1 MNLKIKKKDSWA
13 MTPTYGT
20 DDSAGADLYAGEDG
34 VVLIAPGE
42 TKLISTGISM
52 EIPKGYVGLLVAR
65 SSMAVKRDLAPAN
78 KVGVIDSD
86 YRGEIK
92 AALEDNLRF
101 GKFNDVE
108 IWEMLDTIFVGN
120 NDGEDRLSEIV
131 RTSIGDVIE
140 EYMSDI
146 TVNPRIERLLDHK
159 YSFENVKGS
168 FLAEFMT
175 EYMWSYYGLRDVMA
189 KLYAEQLK
197 IVRSSDA
204 GFCTELWEKIVKT
217 IRKRNVFMFRESIK
231 KANYSLN
238 VRVLTLLA
246 MRVKE
251 SIPGLTASDVD
262 ILSKLILSDNESG
275 ECNELNLF

>member
-1 MNLKIKKKDSWA
+1 MELSKLPTCKLEVDYMLIFNKNIMANLR
-13 MTPTYGT
+13 
-20 DDSAGADLYAGEDG
+20 
-34 VVLIAPGE
+34 VV
-42 TKLISTGISM
+42 TG
-52 EIPKGYVGLLVAR
+52 
-65 SSMAVKRDLAPAN
+65 
-78 KVGVIDSD
+78 
-86 YRGEIK
+86 K
-92 AALEDNLRF
+92 ASLALEDNLRF

-146 TVNPRIERLLDHK
+146 TVNPRIERLLGHK

-168 FLAEFMT
+168 FLAESMT

-204 GFCTELWEKIVKT
+204 GFCIELWEKIVKT
-217 IRKRNVFMFRESIK
+217 IRKRNVFMFQESIN

-262 ILSKLILSDNESG
+262 ILSKLILSDNEVIKG
-275 ECNELNLF
+275 DEMNLF

>member
-1 MNLKIKKKDSWA
+1 MLIFNKNITANLR
-13 MTPTYGT
+13 
-20 DDSAGADLYAGEDG
+20 
-34 VVLIAPGE
+34 VV
-42 TKLISTGISM
+42 TG
-52 EIPKGYVGLLVAR
+52 
-65 SSMAVKRDLAPAN
+65 
-78 KVGVIDSD
+78 
-86 YRGEIK
+86 K
-92 AALEDNLRF
+92 ASLALEDNLRF
-101 GKFNDVE
+101 GRFNDVE

-131 RTSIGDVIE
+131 RTSIGDVME

-146 TVNPRIERLLDHK
+146 TVNPRIERLLGHK

-197 IVRSSDA
+197 IVRSSDT
-204 GFCTELWEKIVKT
+204 GFCIELWEKIVKT
-217 IRKRNVFMFRESIK
+217 IRKRNVFMFQESIN

-262 ILSKLILSDNESG
+262 ILSKLILSDNEVSKDD
-275 ECNELNLF
+275 EMNLF

>member
-1 MNLKIKKKDSWA
+1 MLIFNKNITANLR
-13 MTPTYGT
+13 
-20 DDSAGADLYAGEDG
+20 
-34 VVLIAPGE
+34 VV
-42 TKLISTGISM
+42 TG
-52 EIPKGYVGLLVAR
+52 
-65 SSMAVKRDLAPAN
+65 
-78 KVGVIDSD
+78 
-86 YRGEIK
+86 K
-92 AALEDNLRF
+92 ASLALEDNLRF

-108 IWEMLDTIFVGN
+108 LWEMLDTIFVGN

-204 GFCTELWEKIVKT
+204 GFCTELWEKIIKT

>member
-1 MNLKIKKKDSWA
+1 MLIFNKDITVNLR
-13 MTPTYGT
+13 
-20 DDSAGADLYAGEDG
+20 
-34 VVLIAPGE
+34 VV
-42 TKLISTGISM
+42 TG
-52 EIPKGYVGLLVAR
+52 
-65 SSMAVKRDLAPAN
+65 
-78 KVGVIDSD
+78 
-86 YRGEIK
+86 K
-92 AALEDNLRF
+92 ASLALEDNLRF

-140 EYMSDI
+140 EYMSDK
-146 TVNPRIERLLDHK
+146 TVNPRLERLLGHK

-204 GFCTELWEKIVKT
+204 GFCIELWEKIVKT
-217 IRKRNVFMFRESIK
+217 IRKRNVFMFQESIN

-262 ILSKLILSDNESG
+262 ILSKLILSDNEVSKDD
-275 ECNELNLF
+275 EMNLL

>member
-1 MNLKIKKKDSWA
+1 MLIFNKNIMANLR
-13 MTPTYGT
+13 
-20 DDSAGADLYAGEDG
+20 
-34 VVLIAPGE
+34 VV
-42 TKLISTGISM
+42 TG
-52 EIPKGYVGLLVAR
+52 
-65 SSMAVKRDLAPAN
+65 
-78 KVGVIDSD
+78 
-86 YRGEIK
+86 K
-92 AALEDNLRF
+92 ASLALEDNLRF
-101 GKFNDVE
+101 EKFNDVE
-108 IWEMLDTIFVGN
+108 LWEMLDTIFVGN

-146 TVNPRIERLLDHK
+146 TVNPRIERLLGHK

-168 FLAEFMT
+168 FLAESMT

-197 IVRSSDA
+197 IVRSSNA

-217 IRKRNVFMFRESIK
+217 IRKRNVFMFQESIN

-262 ILSKLILSDNESG
+262 ILSKLILSDNEVSKDD
-275 ECNELNLF
+275 EMNLF

>member
-1 MNLKIKKKDSWA
+1 MLIFNKNITANLR
-13 MTPTYGT
+13 
-20 DDSAGADLYAGEDG
+20 
-34 VVLIAPGE
+34 VV
-42 TKLISTGISM
+42 TG
-52 EIPKGYVGLLVAR
+52 KA
-65 SSMAVKRDLAPAN
+65 SS
-78 KVGVIDSD
+78 
-86 YRGEIK
+86 
-92 AALEDNLRF
+92 ALEDNLRF
-101 GKFNDVE
+101 EKFNDVE
-108 IWEMLDTIFVGN
+108 LWEMLDTIFVGN

-146 TVNPRIERLLDHK
+146 TVNPRIERLLGHK

-168 FLAEFMT
+168 FLAESMT

-204 GFCTELWEKIVKT
+204 VFCIELWEKIVKT
-217 IRKRNVFMFRESIK
+217 IRKRNVFMFQESIN

>member
-1 MNLKIKKKDSWA
+1 MLIFNKDITVNLR
-13 MTPTYGT
+13 
-20 DDSAGADLYAGEDG
+20 
-34 VVLIAPGE
+34 VV
-42 TKLISTGISM
+42 TG
-52 EIPKGYVGLLVAR
+52 
-65 SSMAVKRDLAPAN
+65 
-78 KVGVIDSD
+78 
-86 YRGEIK
+86 K
-92 AALEDNLRF
+92 ASLALEDNLRF

-146 TVNPRIERLLDHK
+146 TVNPRIEHLLGHK

-204 GFCTELWEKIVKT
+204 TFCIELWEKIVKT
-217 IRKRNVFMFRESIK
+217 IRKRNVFMFQESIN

-262 ILSKLILSDNESG
+262 ILSKLILSDNEVSKDD
-275 ECNELNLF
+275 EMNLF

>member
-1 MNLKIKKKDSWA
+1 MLIFNKDITVNLR
-13 MTPTYGT
+13 
-20 DDSAGADLYAGEDG
+20 
-34 VVLIAPGE
+34 VV
-42 TKLISTGISM
+42 TG
-52 EIPKGYVGLLVAR
+52 
-65 SSMAVKRDLAPAN
+65 
-78 KVGVIDSD
+78 
-86 YRGEIK
+86 K
-92 AALEDNLRF
+92 ASLALEDNLRF
-101 GKFNDVE
+101 GKFSHVE

-140 EYMSDI
+140 GYMSDI
-146 TVNPRIERLLDHK
+146 TVNPRIERLLGHK

-197 IVRSSDA
+197 IVRSSNA

-217 IRKRNVFMFRESIK
+217 IRKRNVFMFQESIK

-262 ILSKLILSDNESG
+262 ILSKLILSDNEVSKDD
-275 ECNELNLF
+275 EMNLF

>member
-1 MNLKIKKKDSWA
+1 MLIFNKDITVNLR
-13 MTPTYGT
+13 
-20 DDSAGADLYAGEDG
+20 
-34 VVLIAPGE
+34 VV
-42 TKLISTGISM
+42 TG
-52 EIPKGYVGLLVAR
+52 
-65 SSMAVKRDLAPAN
+65 
-78 KVGVIDSD
+78 
-86 YRGEIK
+86 K
-92 AALEDNLRF
+92 ASLALEDNLRF
-101 GKFNDVE
+101 GKFSHVE

-146 TVNPRIERLLDHK
+146 TVNPRIERLLGHK

-197 IVRSSDA
+197 IVRSSNA

-217 IRKRNVFMFRESIK
+217 IRKRNVFMFQESIK

-262 ILSKLILSDNESG
+262 ILSKLILSDNEVSKDD
-275 ECNELNLF
+275 EMNLF

>member
-1 MNLKIKKKDSWA
+1 MLIFNKNITANLR
-13 MTPTYGT
+13 
-20 DDSAGADLYAGEDG
+20 
-34 VVLIAPGE
+34 VV
-42 TKLISTGISM
+42 TG
-52 EIPKGYVGLLVAR
+52 
-65 SSMAVKRDLAPAN
+65 
-78 KVGVIDSD
+78 
-86 YRGEIK
+86 K
-92 AALEDNLRF
+92 ASLALEDNLRF

-168 FLAEFMT
+168 FLAESMT

-204 GFCTELWEKIVKT
+204 DFCIELWEKIVKT
-217 IRKRNVFMFRESIK
+217 IRKRNVFMFQESIN

-262 ILSKLILSDNESG
+262 ILSKLILSDNEVSKDD
-275 ECNELNLF
+275 EMNLF

>member
-1 MNLKIKKKDSWA
+1 MLIFNKDITVNLR
-13 MTPTYGT
+13 
-20 DDSAGADLYAGEDG
+20 
-34 VVLIAPGE
+34 VV
-42 TKLISTGISM
+42 TG
-52 EIPKGYVGLLVAR
+52 
-65 SSMAVKRDLAPAN
+65 
-78 KVGVIDSD
+78 
-86 YRGEIK
+86 K
-92 AALEDNLRF
+92 ASLALEDNLRF

-146 TVNPRIERLLDHK
+146 TVNPRIERLLGHK

-197 IVRSSDA
+197 IVRSSNAD
-204 GFCTELWEKIVKT
+204 FCIELWEKIVKT
-217 IRKRNVFMFRESIK
+217 IRKRNVFMFQESIN

-262 ILSKLILSDNESG
+262 ILSKLILSDNEVSKDD
-275 ECNELNLF
+275 EMNLF

>member
-1 MNLKIKKKDSWA
+1 MELSKLPTCKLGVDYMLIFNKNITANLR
-13 MTPTYGT
+13 
-20 DDSAGADLYAGEDG
+20 
-34 VVLIAPGE
+34 VV
-42 TKLISTGISM
+42 TG
-52 EIPKGYVGLLVAR
+52 
-65 SSMAVKRDLAPAN
+65 
-78 KVGVIDSD
+78 
-86 YRGEIK
+86 K
-92 AALEDNLRF
+92 ASLALEDNLRF

-146 TVNPRIERLLDHK
+146 TVNPRIERLLGHK

-204 GFCTELWEKIVKT
+204 GFCIELWEKIVKT
-217 IRKRNVFMFRESIK
+217 IRKRNVFMFQESIN

>member
-1 MNLKIKKKDSWA
+1 MLIFNKNITVNLR
-13 MTPTYGT
+13 
-20 DDSAGADLYAGEDG
+20 
-34 VVLIAPGE
+34 VV
-42 TKLISTGISM
+42 TG
-52 EIPKGYVGLLVAR
+52 
-65 SSMAVKRDLAPAN
+65 
-78 KVGVIDSD
+78 
-86 YRGEIK
+86 K
-92 AALEDNLRF
+92 ASLALEDNLRF

-146 TVNPRIERLLDHK
+146 TVNPRIERLLGHK
-159 YSFENVKGS
+159 YSFENMKGS

-204 GFCTELWEKIVKT
+204 GFCIELWEKIVKT
-217 IRKRNVFMFRESIK
+217 IRKRNVFMFQESIN

>member
-1 MNLKIKKKDSWA
+1 MLIFNKDITVNLR
-13 MTPTYGT
+13 
-20 DDSAGADLYAGEDG
+20 
-34 VVLIAPGE
+34 VV
-42 TKLISTGISM
+42 TG
-52 EIPKGYVGLLVAR
+52 
-65 SSMAVKRDLAPAN
+65 
-78 KVGVIDSD
+78 
-86 YRGEIK
+86 K
-92 AALEDNLRF
+92 ASLALEDNLRF
-101 GKFNDVE
+101 GKFSHVE

-146 TVNPRIERLLDHK
+146 TVNPRIERLLGHK

-197 IVRSSDA
+197 IVRSSNA

-217 IRKRNVFMFRESIK
+217 IRKRNVFMFQESIK

-251 SIPGLTASDVD
+251 SISGLTASDVD
-262 ILSKLILSDNESG
+262 ILSKLILSDNEVSKDD
-275 ECNELNLF
+275 EMNLF

>member
-1 MNLKIKKKDSWA
+1 MLIFNKDITVNLR
-13 MTPTYGT
+13 
-20 DDSAGADLYAGEDG
+20 
-34 VVLIAPGE
+34 VV
-42 TKLISTGISM
+42 TG
-52 EIPKGYVGLLVAR
+52 
-65 SSMAVKRDLAPAN
+65 
-78 KVGVIDSD
+78 
-86 YRGEIK
+86 K
-92 AALEDNLRF
+92 ASLALEDNLRF
-101 GKFNDVE
+101 GRFNDVE

-146 TVNPRIERLLDHK
+146 TVNPRIERLLGHK

-197 IVRSSDA
+197 VVRSRDS
-204 GFCTELWEKIVKT
+204 GFCAELWGKIVKT
-217 IRKRNVFMFRESIK
+217 IRKRNVFMFQESIN

-262 ILSKLILSDNESG
+262 ILSKLILSDNEVSKDD
-275 ECNELNLF
+275 EMNLF

>member
-1 MNLKIKKKDSWA
+1 MLIFNKNITANLR
-13 MTPTYGT
+13 
-20 DDSAGADLYAGEDG
+20 
-34 VVLIAPGE
+34 VV
-42 TKLISTGISM
+42 TG
-52 EIPKGYVGLLVAR
+52 
-65 SSMAVKRDLAPAN
+65 
-78 KVGVIDSD
+78 KVSL
-86 YRGEIK
+86 
-92 AALEDNLRF
+92 ALEDNLRF

-146 TVNPRIERLLDHK
+146 TVNPRIERLLGHK

-204 GFCTELWEKIVKT
+204 GFCIELWEKIVKT
-217 IRKRNVFMFRESIK
+217 IRKRNVFMFQESIN

-262 ILSKLILSDNESG
+262 ILSKLILSDNEVSKDD
-275 ECNELNLF
+275 EMNLF

>member
-1 MNLKIKKKDSWA
+1 MLIFNKDI
-13 MTPTYGT
+13 MVK
-20 DDSAGADLYAGEDG
+20 LR
-34 VVLIAPGE
+34 VV
-42 TKLISTGISM
+42 TG
-52 EIPKGYVGLLVAR
+52 
-65 SSMAVKRDLAPAN
+65 
-78 KVGVIDSD
+78 
-86 YRGEIK
+86 K
-92 AALEDNLRF
+92 ASLALEDNLRF

-146 TVNPRIERLLDHK
+146 TVNPRIERLLGHK

-197 IVRSSDA
+197 IVRSRDS
-204 GFCTELWEKIVKT
+204 GFCAELWGKIAKT
-217 IRKRNVFMFRESIK
+217 IRKRNVFMFQESIN

-251 SIPGLTASDVD
+251 SLPGLTASDVD
-262 ILSKLILSDNESG
+262 ILSKLILSDNEVSKDD
-275 ECNELNLF
+275 EMNLF

>member
-1 MNLKIKKKDSWA
+1 MLIFNKDITVNLR
-13 MTPTYGT
+13 
-20 DDSAGADLYAGEDG
+20 
-34 VVLIAPGE
+34 VV
-42 TKLISTGISM
+42 TG
-52 EIPKGYVGLLVAR
+52 
-65 SSMAVKRDLAPAN
+65 
-78 KVGVIDSD
+78 
-86 YRGEIK
+86 K
-92 AALEDNLRF
+92 ASLALEDNLRF

-146 TVNPRIERLLDHK
+146 TVNPRIERLLGHK

-197 IVRSSDA
+197 VVRSRDS
-204 GFCTELWEKIVKT
+204 GFCAELWGKIVKT
-217 IRKRNVFMFRESIK
+217 IRKRNVFMFQESIN
-231 KANYSLN
+231 KANLYLYN
-238 VRVLTLLA
+238 
-246 MRVKE
+246 
-251 SIPGLTASDVD
+251 
-262 ILSKLILSDNESG
+262 
-275 ECNELNLF
+275 

>member
-1 MNLKIKKKDSWA
+1 MLIFNKDITVNLR
-13 MTPTYGT
+13 
-20 DDSAGADLYAGEDG
+20 
-34 VVLIAPGE
+34 VV
-42 TKLISTGISM
+42 TG
-52 EIPKGYVGLLVAR
+52 
-65 SSMAVKRDLAPAN
+65 
-78 KVGVIDSD
+78 
-86 YRGEIK
+86 K
-92 AALEDNLRF
+92 ASLALEDNLRF

-146 TVNPRIERLLDHK
+146 TVNPRIERLLGHK

-204 GFCTELWEKIVKT
+204 GFCIELWEKIVKT
-217 IRKRNVFMFRESIK
+217 IRKRNVFMFQESIK

-262 ILSKLILSDNESG
+262 ILSKLILSDNEVSKDD
-275 ECNELNLF
+275 EMNLF

>member
-1 MNLKIKKKDSWA
+1 MLIFNKDITVNLR
-13 MTPTYGT
+13 
-20 DDSAGADLYAGEDG
+20 
-34 VVLIAPGE
+34 VV
-42 TKLISTGISM
+42 TG
-52 EIPKGYVGLLVAR
+52 
-65 SSMAVKRDLAPAN
+65 
-78 KVGVIDSD
+78 
-86 YRGEIK
+86 K
-92 AALEDNLRF
+92 ASLALEDNLRF

-146 TVNPRIERLLDHK
+146 TVNPRIERLLGHK

-197 IVRSSDA
+197 VVRSKDS
-204 GFCTELWEKIVKT
+204 GFCAELWGKIVKT
-217 IRKRNVFMFRESIK
+217 IRKRNVFMFQESIN

-262 ILSKLILSDNESG
+262 ILSKLILSDNEVSKDD
-275 ECNELNLF
+275 EMNLF

>member
-1 MNLKIKKKDSWA
+1 MLIFNKNIMANLR
-13 MTPTYGT
+13 
-20 DDSAGADLYAGEDG
+20 
-34 VVLIAPGE
+34 VV
-42 TKLISTGISM
+42 TG
-52 EIPKGYVGLLVAR
+52 
-65 SSMAVKRDLAPAN
+65 
-78 KVGVIDSD
+78 
-86 YRGEIK
+86 K
-92 AALEDNLRF
+92 ASLALEDNLRL

-262 ILSKLILSDNESG
+262 ILSKLILSDNEVSKG
-275 ECNELNLF
+275 DEMNLF

>member
-1 MNLKIKKKDSWA
+1 MLIFNKDITVNLR
-13 MTPTYGT
+13 
-20 DDSAGADLYAGEDG
+20 
-34 VVLIAPGE
+34 VV
-42 TKLISTGISM
+42 TG
-52 EIPKGYVGLLVAR
+52 
-65 SSMAVKRDLAPAN
+65 
-78 KVGVIDSD
+78 
-86 YRGEIK
+86 K
-92 AALEDNLRF
+92 ASLALEDNLRF

-146 TVNPRIERLLDHK
+146 TVNPRIERLLGHK

-197 IVRSSDA
+197 VVRSRDS
-204 GFCTELWEKIVKT
+204 GFCAELWGKIVKT
-217 IRKRNVFMFRESIK
+217 IRKRNVFMFQESIN

-251 SIPGLTASDVD
+251 SLPGLTASDVD
-262 ILSKLILSDNESG
+262 ILSKLILSDNEVSKDD
-275 ECNELNLF
+275 EMNLF

>member
-1 MNLKIKKKDSWA
+1 MLIFNKNITANLR
-13 MTPTYGT
+13 
-20 DDSAGADLYAGEDG
+20 
-34 VVLIAPGE
+34 VV
-42 TKLISTGISM
+42 TG
-52 EIPKGYVGLLVAR
+52 KA
-65 SSMAVKRDLAPAN
+65 SS
-78 KVGVIDSD
+78 
-86 YRGEIK
+86 
-92 AALEDNLRF
+92 ALEDNLRF
-101 GKFNDVE
+101 EKFNDVE
-108 IWEMLDTIFVGN
+108 LWEMLDTIFVGN

-146 TVNPRIERLLDHK
+146 TVNPRIERLLGHK

-168 FLAEFMT
+168 FLAESMT

-204 GFCTELWEKIVKT
+204 DFCIELWEKIVKT
-217 IRKRNVFMFRESIK
+217 IRKRNVFMFQESIN

-262 ILSKLILSDNESG
+262 ILSKLILSDNEVSNG
-275 ECNELNLF
+275 DEMNLF

>member
-1 MNLKIKKKDSWA
+1 MLIFNKDITVNLR
-13 MTPTYGT
+13 
-20 DDSAGADLYAGEDG
+20 
-34 VVLIAPGE
+34 VV
-42 TKLISTGISM
+42 TG
-52 EIPKGYVGLLVAR
+52 
-65 SSMAVKRDLAPAN
+65 
-78 KVGVIDSD
+78 
-86 YRGEIK
+86 K
-92 AALEDNLRF
+92 ASLALEDNLRF

-197 IVRSSDA
+197 VVRSRDS
-204 GFCTELWEKIVKT
+204 GFCAELWGKIVKT
-217 IRKRNVFMFRESIK
+217 IRKRNVFMFQESIN

-251 SIPGLTASDVD
+251 SLPGLTASDVD
-262 ILSKLILSDNESG
+262 ILSKLILSDNEVSKDD
-275 ECNELNLF
+275 EMNLF

>member
-1 MNLKIKKKDSWA
+1 MLIFNKNITANLR
-13 MTPTYGT
+13 
-20 DDSAGADLYAGEDG
+20 
-34 VVLIAPGE
+34 VV
-42 TKLISTGISM
+42 TG
-52 EIPKGYVGLLVAR
+52 
-65 SSMAVKRDLAPAN
+65 
-78 KVGVIDSD
+78 
-86 YRGEIK
+86 K
-92 AALEDNLRF
+92 ASLALEDNLRF

-146 TVNPRIERLLDHK
+146 TVNPRIERLLGHK

-204 GFCTELWEKIVKT
+204 GFCIELWEKIVKT
-217 IRKRNVFMFRESIK
+217 IRKRNVFMFQESIN

>member
-1 MNLKIKKKDSWA
+1 MLIFNKNITANLR
-13 MTPTYGT
+13 
-20 DDSAGADLYAGEDG
+20 
-34 VVLIAPGE
+34 VV
-42 TKLISTGISM
+42 TG
-52 EIPKGYVGLLVAR
+52 
-65 SSMAVKRDLAPAN
+65 
-78 KVGVIDSD
+78 
-86 YRGEIK
+86 K
-92 AALEDNLRF
+92 ASLALEDNLRF
-101 GKFNDVE
+101 EKFNDVE
-108 IWEMLDTIFVGN
+108 LWEMLDTIFVGN

-131 RTSIGDVIE
+131 RTSIGGVIE

-146 TVNPRIERLLDHK
+146 TVNPRIERLLGHK

-168 FLAEFMT
+168 FLAESMT

-204 GFCTELWEKIVKT
+204 DFCIELWEKIVKT
-217 IRKRNVFMFRESIK
+217 IRKRNVFMFQESIN

-262 ILSKLILSDNESG
+262 ILSKLILSDNEVSKDD
-275 ECNELNLF
+275 EMNLF

>member
-1 MNLKIKKKDSWA
+1 MLIFNKDITVNLR
-13 MTPTYGT
+13 
-20 DDSAGADLYAGEDG
+20 
-34 VVLIAPGE
+34 VV
-42 TKLISTGISM
+42 TG
-52 EIPKGYVGLLVAR
+52 
-65 SSMAVKRDLAPAN
+65 
-78 KVGVIDSD
+78 
-86 YRGEIK
+86 K
-92 AALEDNLRF
+92 ASLALEDNLRF

-146 TVNPRIERLLDHK
+146 TVNPRIERLLGHK

-189 KLYAEQLK
+189 KLYAKQLK

-204 GFCTELWEKIVKT
+204 GFCIELWEKIVKT
-217 IRKRNVFMFRESIK
+217 IRKRNVFMFQESIN

-262 ILSKLILSDNESG
+262 ILSKLILSDNEVSKDD
-275 ECNELNLF
+275 EMNLF

>member
-1 MNLKIKKKDSWA
+1 MLIFNKDITVNLR
-13 MTPTYGT
+13 
-20 DDSAGADLYAGEDG
+20 
-34 VVLIAPGE
+34 VV
-42 TKLISTGISM
+42 TG
-52 EIPKGYVGLLVAR
+52 
-65 SSMAVKRDLAPAN
+65 
-78 KVGVIDSD
+78 
-86 YRGEIK
+86 K
-92 AALEDNLRF
+92 ASLALEDNLRF

-108 IWEMLDTIFVGN
+108 LWEMLDTIFVGN

-146 TVNPRIERLLDHK
+146 TVNPRIERLLGHK

-204 GFCTELWEKIVKT
+204 GFCIELWEKIVKT
-217 IRKRNVFMFRESIK
+217 IRKRNVFMFQESIN

-262 ILSKLILSDNESG
+262 ILSKLILSDNEVSKDD
-275 ECNELNLF
+275 EMNLF

>member
-1 MNLKIKKKDSWA
+1 MLIFNKDITVNLR
-13 MTPTYGT
+13 
-20 DDSAGADLYAGEDG
+20 
-34 VVLIAPGE
+34 VV
-42 TKLISTGISM
+42 TG
-52 EIPKGYVGLLVAR
+52 
-65 SSMAVKRDLAPAN
+65 
-78 KVGVIDSD
+78 
-86 YRGEIK
+86 K
-92 AALEDNLRF
+92 ASLALEDNLRF

-146 TVNPRIERLLDHK
+146 TVNPRIERLLGHK

-168 FLAEFMT
+168 FLVEFMT

-197 IVRSSDA
+197 VVRSRDS
-204 GFCTELWEKIVKT
+204 GFCAELWGKIVKT
-217 IRKRNVFMFRESIK
+217 IRKRNVFMFQESIN

-262 ILSKLILSDNESG
+262 ILSKLILSDNEVSKDD
-275 ECNELNLF
+275 EMNLF

>member
-1 MNLKIKKKDSWA
+1 MLIFNKDITVNLR
-13 MTPTYGT
+13 
-20 DDSAGADLYAGEDG
+20 
-34 VVLIAPGE
+34 VV
-42 TKLISTGISM
+42 TG
-52 EIPKGYVGLLVAR
+52 
-65 SSMAVKRDLAPAN
+65 
-78 KVGVIDSD
+78 
-86 YRGEIK
+86 K
-92 AALEDNLRF
+92 ASLALEDNLRF

-146 TVNPRIERLLDHK
+146 TVNPRIERLLGHK

-197 IVRSSDA
+197 VVRSRDS
-204 GFCTELWEKIVKT
+204 GFCAELWGKIVKT
-217 IRKRNVFMFRESIK
+217 IRKRNVFMFQESIN

-246 MRVKE
+246 MMVKE

-262 ILSKLILSDNESG
+262 ILSKLILSDNEVSKDD
-275 ECNELNLF
+275 EMNLF

>member
-1 MNLKIKKKDSWA
+1 MLIFNKDITVNLR
-13 MTPTYGT
+13 
-20 DDSAGADLYAGEDG
+20 
-34 VVLIAPGE
+34 VV
-42 TKLISTGISM
+42 TG
-52 EIPKGYVGLLVAR
+52 
-65 SSMAVKRDLAPAN
+65 
-78 KVGVIDSD
+78 
-86 YRGEIK
+86 K
-92 AALEDNLRF
+92 ASLALEDNLRF

-146 TVNPRIERLLDHK
+146 TVNPRIERLLGHK

-204 GFCTELWEKIVKT
+204 GFCIELWEKIVKT
-217 IRKRNVFMFRESIK
+217 IRKRNVFMFQESIN

-262 ILSKLILSDNESG
+262 ILSKLILSDNEVSKDG
-275 ECNELNLF
+275 EMNLF

>member
-1 MNLKIKKKDSWA
+1 MLIFNKDITVNLR
-13 MTPTYGT
+13 
-20 DDSAGADLYAGEDG
+20 
-34 VVLIAPGE
+34 VV
-42 TKLISTGISM
+42 TG
-52 EIPKGYVGLLVAR
+52 
-65 SSMAVKRDLAPAN
+65 
-78 KVGVIDSD
+78 
-86 YRGEIK
+86 K
-92 AALEDNLRF
+92 ASLALEDNLRF

-108 IWEMLDTIFVGN
+108 LWKMLDTIFVGN

-146 TVNPRIERLLDHK
+146 TVNPRIERLLGHK

-197 IVRSSDA
+197 IVRSSNAD
-204 GFCTELWEKIVKT
+204 FCIELWEKIVKT
-217 IRKRNVFMFRESIK
+217 IRKRNVFMFQESIN

-262 ILSKLILSDNESG
+262 ILSKLILSDNEVSKDD
-275 ECNELNLF
+275 EMNLF

>member
-1 MNLKIKKKDSWA
+1 MLIFNKDITVNLR
-13 MTPTYGT
+13 
-20 DDSAGADLYAGEDG
+20 
-34 VVLIAPGE
+34 VV
-42 TKLISTGISM
+42 TG
-52 EIPKGYVGLLVAR
+52 
-65 SSMAVKRDLAPAN
+65 
-78 KVGVIDSD
+78 
-86 YRGEIK
+86 K
-92 AALEDNLRF
+92 ASLALEDNLRF

-146 TVNPRIERLLDHK
+146 TVNPRIERLLGHK

-197 IVRSSDA
+197 VVRSRDS
-204 GFCTELWEKIVKT
+204 GFCAELWGKIVKT
-217 IRKRNVFMFRESIK
+217 IRKRNVFMFQESIN

-246 MRVKE
+246 MSVKE

-262 ILSKLILSDNESG
+262 ILSKLILSDNEVSKDD
-275 ECNELNLF
+275 EMNLF

>member
-1 MNLKIKKKDSWA
+1 MLIFNKNIMANLR
-13 MTPTYGT
+13 
-20 DDSAGADLYAGEDG
+20 
-34 VVLIAPGE
+34 VV
-42 TKLISTGISM
+42 TG
-52 EIPKGYVGLLVAR
+52 
-65 SSMAVKRDLAPAN
+65 
-78 KVGVIDSD
+78 
-86 YRGEIK
+86 K
-92 AALEDNLRF
+92 ASLALEDNLRL

-262 ILSKLILSDNESG
+262 ILSKLILSDNEVNKG
-275 ECNELNLF
+275 DEMNLF

>member
-1 MNLKIKKKDSWA
+1 MLIFNKNITANLR
-13 MTPTYGT
+13 
-20 DDSAGADLYAGEDG
+20 
-34 VVLIAPGE
+34 VV
-42 TKLISTGISM
+42 TG
-52 EIPKGYVGLLVAR
+52 
-65 SSMAVKRDLAPAN
+65 
-78 KVGVIDSD
+78 
-86 YRGEIK
+86 K
-92 AALEDNLRF
+92 ASLALEDNLRF

-108 IWEMLDTIFVGN
+108 MWEMLDTVFVGN

-146 TVNPRIERLLDHK
+146 TVNPRIERLLGHK

-204 GFCTELWEKIVKT
+204 GFCIELWEKIVKT
-217 IRKRNVFMFRESIK
+217 IRKRNVFMFQESIN

-262 ILSKLILSDNESG
+262 ILSKLILSDNEVSKDD
-275 ECNELNLF
+275 EMNLF

>member
-1 MNLKIKKKDSWA
+1 MLIFNKNITANLR
-13 MTPTYGT
+13 
-20 DDSAGADLYAGEDG
+20 
-34 VVLIAPGE
+34 VV
-42 TKLISTGISM
+42 TG
-52 EIPKGYVGLLVAR
+52 
-65 SSMAVKRDLAPAN
+65 
-78 KVGVIDSD
+78 
-86 YRGEIK
+86 K
-92 AALEDNLRF
+92 ASLALEDNLRF

-120 NDGEDRLSEIV
+120 NDGEDQLSEIV

-146 TVNPRIERLLDHK
+146 TVNPRIERLLGHK

-197 IVRSSDA
+197 VVRSRDS
-204 GFCTELWEKIVKT
+204 GFCAELWGKIVKT
-217 IRKRNVFMFRESIK
+217 IRKRNVFMFQESIN

-262 ILSKLILSDNESG
+262 ILSKLILSDNEVSKDD
-275 ECNELNLF
+275 EMNLF

>member
-1 MNLKIKKKDSWA
+1 MLIFNKNITANLR
-13 MTPTYGT
+13 
-20 DDSAGADLYAGEDG
+20 
-34 VVLIAPGE
+34 VV
-42 TKLISTGISM
+42 TG
-52 EIPKGYVGLLVAR
+52 
-65 SSMAVKRDLAPAN
+65 
-78 KVGVIDSD
+78 
-86 YRGEIK
+86 K
-92 AALEDNLRF
+92 ASLALEDNLRF
-101 GKFNDVE
+101 EKFNDVE
-108 IWEMLDTIFVGN
+108 LWEMLDTIFVGN

-146 TVNPRIERLLDHK
+146 TVNPRIERLLGHK

-168 FLAEFMT
+168 FLAESMT

-204 GFCTELWEKIVKT
+204 DFCIELWEKIVKT
-217 IRKRNVFMFRESIK
+217 IRKRNVFMFQESIN

-262 ILSKLILSDNESG
+262 ILSKLILSDNEISKG
-275 ECNELNLF
+275 DEMNLF

>member
-1 MNLKIKKKDSWA
+1 MGLSKLPTCKLEVDYMLIFNKNIMANLR
-13 MTPTYGT
+13 
-20 DDSAGADLYAGEDG
+20 
-34 VVLIAPGE
+34 VV
-42 TKLISTGISM
+42 TG
-52 EIPKGYVGLLVAR
+52 
-65 SSMAVKRDLAPAN
+65 
-78 KVGVIDSD
+78 
-86 YRGEIK
+86 K
-92 AALEDNLRF
+92 ASLALEDNLRF

-108 IWEMLDTIFVGN
+108 MWEMLDTIFVGN

-146 TVNPRIERLLDHK
+146 TVNPRIERLLGHK

-204 GFCTELWEKIVKT
+204 DFCIELWEKIVKT
-217 IRKRNVFMFRESIK
+217 IRKRNVFMFQESIN

-262 ILSKLILSDNESG
+262 ILSKLILSDNEVSKDD
-275 ECNELNLF
+275 EMNLF

>member
-1 MNLKIKKKDSWA
+1 MLIFNKNITANLR
-13 MTPTYGT
+13 
-20 DDSAGADLYAGEDG
+20 
-34 VVLIAPGE
+34 VV
-42 TKLISTGISM
+42 TG
-52 EIPKGYVGLLVAR
+52 KA
-65 SSMAVKRDLAPAN
+65 SS
-78 KVGVIDSD
+78 
-86 YRGEIK
+86 
-92 AALEDNLRF
+92 ALEDNLRF
-101 GKFNDVE
+101 EKFNDVE
-108 IWEMLDTIFVGN
+108 LWEMLDTIFVGN

-146 TVNPRIERLLDHK
+146 TVNPRIERLLGHK

-204 GFCTELWEKIVKT
+204 GFCIELWEKIVKT
-217 IRKRNVFMFRESIK
+217 IRKRNVFMFQESIN

-262 ILSKLILSDNESG
+262 ILSKLILSDNEISKG
-275 ECNELNLF
+275 DEMNLF